1 MNAISLMQANMKKS
15 KQDISNMA
23 EKSEGVSKDTSVKN
37 ISEQNLTL
45 MKQVKNLET
54 RMSQLLSQKNEL
66 KQSQIS
72 QEINQLVNEI
82 KDENT
87 SSDS

>member
-1 MNAISLMQANMKKS
+1 MNAISLMQANMKKN